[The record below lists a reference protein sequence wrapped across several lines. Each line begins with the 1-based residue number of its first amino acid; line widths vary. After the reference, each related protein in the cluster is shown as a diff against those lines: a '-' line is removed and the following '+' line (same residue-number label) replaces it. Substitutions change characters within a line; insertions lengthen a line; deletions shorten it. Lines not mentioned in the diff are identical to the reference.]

1 MSFPYIIQ
9 GDNIM
14 IVVDNKPHNV
24 NRTHP
29 AFQKVLDA
37 IKSGDDATVRDLI
50 EPKKAVLK
58 FAQGNVTIEGS
69 RLFWK
74 HRELHSTLAARMIAM
89 LGEGFDIK
97 PMAAFMENLMQNPSK
112 RAIDELY
119 GFLEAGQLPITPD
132 GHFLA
137 YKKVR
142 DDFYDVYTGTVLNAP
157 AHKMTQEQR
166 WSMPIVSNHDDRVT
180 VFINNSGLTEVTMD
194 RSLVDDDKDRTCSN
208 GLHFCSRDYLTSFGG
223 SQIVILKINPADVV
237 SIPSDYN
244 NTKGRTCR
252 YQVLDVLGVAP
263 ERAFTS
269 TVQDT
274 AAGCR
279 PVEKPAKTAPLM
291 SVGSTDYHLGYDDGY
306 NDCYYDRF
314 KYANNQAYNDGYS
327 DGEADFLA
335 KKDALYVYSNPEA
348 KTVPPRQGSSDF
360 YRGYSDGYN
369 EPGYNWDH
377 AASRAYNEGYDKGE
391 ARREAGLDARYVYVK
406 PEPVKPAQ
414 EYDRNGR
421 PLSMTKDAIRK
432 RQVRAAQARNRGV

>member
-29 AFQKVLDA
+29 AYQKVLDA

-50 EPKKAVLK
+50 EPKTAVLK

-119 GFLEAGQLPITPD
+119 GFLEVGQLPITPD

-142 DDFYDVYTGTVLNAP
+142 DDFYDVHSGTVLNAP

-166 WSMPIVSNHDDRVT
+166 WSMPVVSNHDDRVT
-180 VFINNSGLTEVTMD
+180 VFINDSGLTEITMD

-274 AAGCR
+274 ATGCR
-279 PVEKPAKTAPLM
+279 PVEKPAKTA
-291 SVGSTDYHLGYDDGY
+291 
-306 NDCYYDRF
+306 
-314 KYANNQAYNDGYS
+314 
-327 DGEADFLA
+327 
-335 KKDALYVYSNPEA
+335 
-348 KTVPPRQGSSDF
+348 PPRQGSSDF

-406 PEPVKPAQ
+406 PESVKTAQ

-432 RQVRAAQARNRGV
+432 RQARAARKQGR

>member
-29 AFQKVLDA
+29 AYQQVLDA
-37 IKSGDDATVRDLI
+37 IKTGDDATVRDLI

-119 GFLEAGQLPITPD
+119 GFLEVGQLPITPD

-166 WSMPIVSNHDDRVT
+166 WSMPVVSNHDDRVT
-180 VFINNSGLTEVTMD
+180 VFINDSGLTEITMD

-279 PVEKPAKTAPLM
+279 PVEKPAKT
-291 SVGSTDYHLGYDDGY
+291 
-306 NDCYYDRF
+306 
-314 KYANNQAYNDGYS
+314 
-327 DGEADFLA
+327 
-335 KKDALYVYSNPEA
+335 
-348 KTVPPRQGSSDF
+348 VPPRQGSSDF

-406 PEPVKPAQ
+406 PESVKTAQ

-432 RQVRAAQARNRGV
+432 RLARAARKQGR

>member
-9 GDNIM
+9 GDTIM

-29 AFQKVLDA
+29 AYQKVLDA

-50 EPKKAVLK
+50 EPKTAVLK
-58 FAQGNVTIEGS
+58 FAQGNVTIEGG

-74 HRELHSTLAARMIAM
+74 HREMHSGLATRMLQM
-89 LGEGFDIK
+89 LGEGFDIQ

-119 GFLEAGQLPITPD
+119 GFLEVGQLPITPD

-142 DDFYDVYTGTVLNAP
+142 DDFYDVYSGTVLNAP

-166 WSMPIVSNHDDRVT
+166 WSMPVVSNHDDRVT
-180 VFINNSGLTEVTMD
+180 VFINDSGLTEITMD

-274 AAGCR
+274 ATGCR
-279 PVEKPAKTAPLM
+279 PVEKPAKTA
-291 SVGSTDYHLGYDDGY
+291 
-306 NDCYYDRF
+306 
-314 KYANNQAYNDGYS
+314 
-327 DGEADFLA
+327 
-335 KKDALYVYSNPEA
+335 
-348 KTVPPRQGSSDF
+348 PPRQGSSDF

-432 RQVRAAQARNRGV
+432 RQARAARKQGR

>member
-29 AFQKVLDA
+29 AYQKVLDA

-50 EPKKAVLK
+50 EPKTAVLK

-119 GFLEAGQLPITPD
+119 GFLEVGQLPITPD

-142 DDFYDVYTGTVLNAP
+142 DDFYDVHSGTVLNAP

-166 WSMPIVSNHDDRVT
+166 WSMPVVSNHDDRVT
-180 VFINNSGLTEVTMD
+180 VFINDSGLTEITMD

-279 PVEKPAKTAPLM
+279 PVEKPAKTAP
-291 SVGSTDYHLGYDDGY
+291 
-306 NDCYYDRF
+306 
-314 KYANNQAYNDGYS
+314 
-327 DGEADFLA
+327 
-335 KKDALYVYSNPEA
+335 
-348 KTVPPRQGSSDF
+348 PRQGSSDF

-406 PEPVKPAQ
+406 PEPVKTAQ

-432 RQVRAAQARNRGV
+432 RQARAARKQGR